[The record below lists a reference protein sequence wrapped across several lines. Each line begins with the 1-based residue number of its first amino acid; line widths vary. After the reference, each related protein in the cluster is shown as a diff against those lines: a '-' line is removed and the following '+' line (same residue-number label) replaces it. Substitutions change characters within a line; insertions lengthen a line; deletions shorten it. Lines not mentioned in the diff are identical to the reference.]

1 MRVAQCIRS
10 DAFAGAER
18 YVTNLAAGLAAEGCE
33 VVVIGGHPDRMT
45 ATLDPA
51 GVEWRP
57 ASTTAEVLRRL
68 VAARPFDLVHAH
80 MTAAEVAAVLATPA
94 LRAPVVATR
103 HFALHR
109 GSNGASRLV
118 GRFVT
123 TRLSAQ
129 LAVSRYVAERTE
141 GPCTVVAPGTLTR
154 VRHPGS
160 PPRQPVVLLAQR
172 LEPEKRTD
180 LGLQA
185 WQRSGLGE
193 AGWSLWIAGRGRERA
208 ALEVLAAE
216 LGIGGSCTFLGERSD
231 IDQLLSQA
239 SIFLAPRPDEPY
251 GLSVVEAM
259 AAGLPVVAAAGGGHL
274 ETVGRAEGAA
284 LYQPAD
290 TAEAG
295 RLLAAL
301 AGDAVRRAAY
311 GATLQG
317 LHARCFTIGGQV
329 AATLEIYRGLL
340 PAPAPTAARR

>member
-18 YVTNLAAGLAAEGCE
+18 YVTNLAVGLAAEGCE

-45 ATLDPA
+45 AALDPA

-123 TRLSAQ
+123 TRLGAQ

-154 VRHPGS
+154 VRDPGS
-160 PPRQPVVLLAQR
+160 PPPAAGRAAGPTPRAG
-172 LEPEKRTD
+172 EAD
-180 LGLQA
+180 
-185 WQRSGLGE
+185 RSGP
-193 AGWSLWIAGRGRERA
+193 AGLAAIGTGRGGLVAVDRGPRPGAGRPRGPRRRAGHRRVLHVSGREERRRPAALAGVDLPGPPTRRALRAVGRRSHGGRAAGRG
-208 ALEVLAAE
+208 
-216 LGIGGSCTFLGERSD
+216 
-231 IDQLLSQA
+231 
-239 SIFLAPRPDEPY
+239 
-251 GLSVVEAM
+251 
-259 AAGLPVVAAAGGGHL
+259 GGG
-274 ETVGRAEGAA
+274 GRTPRDRRAGRGAA
-284 LYQPAD
+284 LYDPAD

-301 AGDAVRRAAY
+301 AGDAARRAAY
-311 GATLQG
+311 GAALQD